1 MIIFPA
7 IDLKAGKC
15 VRLLKGDMKQ
25 ATIFND
31 DPLQQAQEFCN
42 LGFKFIHIV
51 DLNFF
56 ILYLFPDKI
65 KIKNKNVPKNGTR
78 FNRKFI

>member
-15 VRLLKGDMKQ
+15 VRLLKGDMAQ

-31 DPLQQAQEFCN
+31 NPLHQAQEFCN
-42 LGFKFIHIV
+42 LGSG
-51 DLNFF
+51 L
-56 ILYLFPDKI
+56 
-65 KIKNKNVPKNGTR
+65 
-78 FNRKFI
+78 